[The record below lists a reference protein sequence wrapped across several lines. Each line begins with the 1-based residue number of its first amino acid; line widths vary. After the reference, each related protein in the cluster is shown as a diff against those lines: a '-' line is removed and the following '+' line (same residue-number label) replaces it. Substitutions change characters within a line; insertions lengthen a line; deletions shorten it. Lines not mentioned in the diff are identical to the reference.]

1 MFGSMLDPGQI
12 SVLLP
17 HSWVT
22 PPKTAWHSPSSTKTN
37 QHSSTD
43 NQSGSAETFEASLER
58 SALQS
63 IFEEIDYENCE
74 LQPIPDDDADLAS
87 SQMKNQLKSSRLF
100 DSLDPEVVSQI
111 RFAANSIFS
120 KEKMEDIEVMYVFK
134 LRMCPDPSPHDWTQ
148 CRYTHEG
155 EIAKRRN
162 PAIHSAN
169 PCAEYEKNMK
179 CSRGEKCLFA
189 HGVWERGLHP
199 QRYRT
204 TLCSKG
210 EACNRMICFFA
221 HSEDQLRKPTGEVID
236 GSTLKCSRRK
246 MRAMQRKA
254 MDQFLSFDPRVVEY
268 ILCHFPE
275 ESLSEHHDRAD
286 HELVEC
292 GSPGSSGTVGGERED
307 RGYDGHVLAG
317 GFRRVQL
324 LLVDVHGASGVSL
337 RGFASFQRKRR
348 AANEQ
353 PCRQG

>member
-1 MFGSMLDPGQI
+1 MFGSMLDPGQL

-22 PPKTAWHSPSSTKTN
+22 PPKTTWRSPSSAKTN
-37 QHSSTD
+37 QLQSSGENSSRVT
-43 NQSGSAETFEASLER
+43 EKFEECLEQC
-58 SALQS
+58 ALQS

-74 LQPIPDDDADLAS
+74 LQPIPDDDMEPLS
-87 SQMKNQLKSSRLF
+87 SQVNTEVKNSRLF

-120 KEKMEDIEVMYVFK
+120 KEKMEDVEVMYVFK

-162 PAIHSAN
+162 PATHSAN
-169 PCAEYEKNMK
+169 PCAEYEKNMR

-210 EACNRMICFFA
+210 KACNRMICFFA

-275 ESLSEHHDRAD
+275 EEVHDK
-286 HELVEC
+286 LVEC
-292 GSPGSSGTVGGERED
+292 GSPGSSGTVDEER
-307 RGYDGHVLAG
+307 DGW
-317 GFRRVQL
+317 
-324 LLVDVHGASGVSL
+324 
-337 RGFASFQRKRR
+337 
-348 AANEQ
+348 
-353 PCRQG
+353 QG